1 MKKKLFLL
9 VIFVIFIL
17 SACFGTKKKAVAP
30 NDIPDDLVAVLPSG
44 DELYIYMT
52 RDSAENLISGQGT
65 QDSLG
70 LVNYE
75 DINLQVGYI
84 DDKLVYMGWGNNSE
98 IYLKSGIS
106 GDTKFNELDLD
117 FETSGGEKV
126 QHAIKRFK
134 YEAEK
139 KIIETKVNESS
150 GILPFEYINV
160 VVDFYDN
167 EFSKTSVFDVYA
179 GMTVNL
185 DK

>member
-1 MKKKLFLL
+1 MKKRLFLL

-17 SACFGTKKKAVAP
+17 NACSGTKKKAVAP

-44 DELYIYMT
+44 DELYIYMM
-52 RDSAENLISGQGT
+52 RDSAEKLIYGQGT
-65 QDSLG
+65 QDILG

-75 DINLQVGYI
+75 DINLRVGYI
-84 DDKLVYMGWGNNSE
+84 DDKLVYMDWGNNSE

-106 GDTKFNELDLD
+106 SDTKFNELDSN
-117 FETSGGEKV
+117 FETSSGEKV
-126 QHAIKRFK
+126 QHAIRRFK
-134 YEAEK
+134 YEAGK
-139 KIIETKVNESS
+139 KIIETKVNEGS

-160 VVDFYDN
+160 VVDFYNN

-179 GMTVNL
+179 GRTVKF

>member
-17 SACFGTKKKAVAP
+17 SACSGTKKKALAP
-30 NDIPDDLVAVLPSG
+30 NDIPDELVAVLPSG

-52 RDSAENLISGQGT
+52 RDSAEELISGQGA
-65 QDSLG
+65 QDSFG

-75 DINLQVGYI
+75 NINLQVGYI
-84 DDKLVYMGWGNNSE
+84 DDKLVYMGWGDDSK

-139 KIIETKVNESS
+139 KIIETKVNESN

-167 EFSKTSVFDVYA
+167 ELSKTSVFDVYA
-179 GMTVNL
+179 GMNVNF